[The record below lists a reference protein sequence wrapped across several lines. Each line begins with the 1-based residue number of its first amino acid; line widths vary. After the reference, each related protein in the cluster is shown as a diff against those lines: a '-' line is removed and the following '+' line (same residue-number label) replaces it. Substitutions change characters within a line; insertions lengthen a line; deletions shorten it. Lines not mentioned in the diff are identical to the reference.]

1 MHSRMSSKMDVRVQ
15 MDAKLGQ
22 LKNESKTKIFGE
34 PGDAQESSNGT
45 AINTFD
51 VSLMIHFRV
60 HPIMHLQLSLTVHF
74 KIYIKAHKKLHPR
87 LH

>member
-60 HPIMHLQLSLTVHF
+60 HPIMHLQLSLRVHF
-74 KIYIKAHKKLHPR
+74 YKIRALFFQFSK
-87 LH
+87 